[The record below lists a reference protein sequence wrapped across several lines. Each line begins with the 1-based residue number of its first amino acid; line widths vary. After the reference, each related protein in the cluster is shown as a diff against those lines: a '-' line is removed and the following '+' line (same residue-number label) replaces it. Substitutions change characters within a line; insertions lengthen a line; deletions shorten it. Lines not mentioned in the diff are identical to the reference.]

1 MTGYAKKIE
10 KIIRESASDKKKK
23 KPRLKFNP
31 RLALTAVRTTGPRHS
46 GRNDMSAC
54 NEDKNPSP
62 VENQFYD
69 FKDKQ
74 PKL

>member
-1 MTGYAKKIE
+1 MTWPEKEKKSVFLCDVF
-10 KIIRESASDKKKK
+10 KTDNAVDH
-23 KPRLKFNP
+23 
-31 RLALTAVRTTGPRHS
+31 LAMRS
-46 GRNDMSAC
+46 SDMSAR

>member
-1 MTGYAKKIE
+1 MTLPEKEKKIR
-10 KIIRESASDKKKK
+10 IFVWCLTDNAVDH
-23 KPRLKFNP
+23 
-31 RLALTAVRTTGPRHS
+31 LAIRHS
-46 GRNDMSAC
+46 GRSDMSAR

>member
-1 MTGYAKKIE
+1 MTWPEKEKKIR
-10 KIIRESASDKKKK
+10 IFMWFLTDNAVDY
-23 KPRLKFNP
+23 
-31 RLALTAVRTTGPRHS
+31 LAIRHS
-46 GRNDMSAC
+46 GRSDMSAR
-54 NEDKNPSP
+54 NKDKNPSP

>member
-1 MTGYAKKIE
+1 MTWQEKGKKIR
-10 KIIRESASDKKKK
+10 IFVWCLTYNAVDHLAIR
-23 KPRLKFNP
+23 L
-31 RLALTAVRTTGPRHS
+31 S
-46 GRNDMSAC
+46 GRSDMSAC

-69 FKDKQ
+69 LKDKQ

>member
-1 MTGYAKKIE
+1 MTWPEKEKKIR
-10 KIIRESASDKKKK
+10 IFVWCLTD
-23 KPRLKFNP
+23 NP
-31 RLALTAVRTTGPRHS
+31 VDHLAIMRHS
-46 GRNDMSAC
+46 GRSDMPAR

>member
-1 MTGYAKKIE
+1 M
-10 KIIRESASDKKKK
+10 
-23 KPRLKFNP
+23 FN
-31 RLALTAVRTTGPRHS
+31 AVDHLGIRHS
-46 GRNDMSAC
+46 GRSNMSAG

-74 PKL
+74 PKF

>member
-1 MTGYAKKIE
+1 MTWAE
-10 KIIRESASDKKKK
+10 KEKQ
-23 KPRLKFNP
+23 NP
-31 RLALTAVRTTGPRHS
+31 YFCVMCNSLTDNAVDHLTIRHS
-46 GRNDMSAC
+46 GRSDMSAR

-74 PKL
+74 PKLKG

>member
-1 MTGYAKKIE
+1 MLRA
-10 KIIRESASDKKKK
+10 
-23 KPRLKFNP
+23 
-31 RLALTAVRTTGPRHS
+31 TGPRHS
-46 GRNDMSAC
+46 GRSDMSAR

-74 PKL
+74 PKIIGVRHIFSVQLYVGSL

>member
-1 MTGYAKKIE
+1 MFTDNGV
-10 KIIRESASDKKKK
+10 DH
-23 KPRLKFNP
+23 
-31 RLALTAVRTTGPRHS
+31 LAIRHS
-46 GRNDMSAC
+46 GRSDMSAH

-74 PKL
+74 PKLKG

>member
-1 MTGYAKKIE
+1 MTWPEKEKKIH
-10 KIIRESASDKKKK
+10 IFVWCLPDNAFDH
-23 KPRLKFNP
+23 
-31 RLALTAVRTTGPRHS
+31 LAIRHS
-46 GRNDMSAC
+46 GQSDMSAR
-54 NEDKNPSP
+54 NEDKNSSP

>member
-1 MTGYAKKIE
+1 MVKLTIFLATGA
-10 KIIRESASDKKKK
+10 
-23 KPRLKFNP
+23 
-31 RLALTAVRTTGPRHS
+31 RHS
-46 GRNDMSAC
+46 GRSDMSAR

-69 FKDKQ
+69 LKDKQ

>member
-1 MTGYAKKIE
+1 MRIFVWCLTDNAV
-10 KIIRESASDKKKK
+10 DH
-23 KPRLKFNP
+23 
-31 RLALTAVRTTGPRHS
+31 LAIRHS
-46 GRNDMSAC
+46 GRSDMSAR

>member
-1 MTGYAKKIE
+1 MTWPEKEKKIR
-10 KIIRESASDKKKK
+10 IFVWCLTDNAVDH
-23 KPRLKFNP
+23 
-31 RLALTAVRTTGPRHS
+31 LAIRHS
-46 GRNDMSAC
+46 GRSDMSAR

-62 VENQFYD
+62 EENQFHD